1 LCTAEANA
9 PGSIAEALR
18 MADAA
23 LGYLRDPGA
32 ASLLPAELGGVL
44 EAMGALGG
52 KFAAARAA
60 VLARFEAERAYTAD
74 GHGSCTAWLKA
85 RGRMTGKAA
94 GVRGEPGGPGGRR
107 AGRLRKVALTAARP
121 RRS

>member
-1 LCTAEANA
+1 MCADGDGVPATV
-9 PGSIAEALR
+9 AEALC

-23 LGYLRDPGA
+23 LGFLRDPGA
-32 ASLLPAELGGVL
+32 GSLVPAELGGVL

-74 GHGSCTAWLKA
+74 GHGSSTAWLKA
-85 RGRMTGKAA
+85 RGRVTGQAA
-94 GVRGEPGGPGGRR
+94 GAQVRQMRQFRDHPVIEEAVAGGEVSP
-107 AGRLRKVALTAARP
+107 
-121 RRS
+121 S